1 MNFYIYID
9 YIKGGN
15 MKTTLT
21 DIEVNLNEDKKPK
34 DNSQPSFVSKLNEWK
49 RKTGGLTAEEYSEFT
64 KTLGLVRLT

>member
-1 MNFYIYID
+1 
-9 YIKGGN
+9 

-64 KTLGLVRLT
+64 KILGLVRLT